1 LRVEFLGL
9 PGAGKTTI
17 RRALLERLK
26 NKNAEKYITSEE
38 ACYKR
43 IKLDGDKVY
52 RYLLGV
58 LPYKTGLEFSGW
70 MHGRSL
76 FQLEAQNSFLARY
89 GKALNAFISSIVYE
103 KMSLEDKK
111 NVMGSFL
118 GTGSVWDLLNA
129 PLFVNSIIF
138 FEEGFVQ
145 KSFMFV
151 DHNYNSGMINLNLRE
166 YFQNIPLPDVVIH
179 VRTDISLSHR
189 RMLERKDGLTN
200 RLKGLDEISID
211 KFLNSAEGH
220 VDNIRK
226 ELSGKTDCKVIDIV
240 NEGPLEEVIESLL
253 KKLQPYI

>member
-43 IKLDGDKVY
+43 MRLDGDKVY

-58 LPYKTGLEFSGW
+58 LPYKAGLDFSGW
-70 MHGRSL
+70 MQGRSL

-89 GKALNAFISSIVYE
+89 GKALNAFLSSIVYE

-118 GTGSVWDLLNA
+118 GTGSVWDLLNT
-129 PLFVNSIIF
+129 PSFIDSMIF

-151 DHNYNSGMINLNLRE
+151 DHNHSSGIINSSLRE
-166 YFQNIPLPDVVIH
+166 YLQNIPLPDVVIH
-179 VRTDISLSHR
+179 VRTDISISHR
-189 RMLERKDGLTN
+189 RMLEREDGLTN

-211 KFLNSAEGH
+211 KFLSSAEGH
-220 VDNIRK
+220 IDNIRK
-226 ELSGKTDCKVIDIV
+226 ELSSKADCKVIDIV
-240 NEGPLEEVIESLL
+240 NEGSLEGVIESLL